1 MRKLYYV
8 NSMFLLLL
16 YYSNTIHSQVLS
28 GLSYKEY
35 FTEGNQLMLENNY
48 PLALQNYLHALE
60 LEPYNANIN
69 YLVGKAYLYS
79 ATEKNKAEEYLAKAV
94 NKIKKNYIPDDPFEK
109 SAPVLALYYYAQALH
124 INYKF
129 DEAIQYYDRFL
140 QALGKAAK
148 SWEKEVNFKKNQ
160 SNYAKT
166 MVEHPINIKI
176 TNLSDSIN
184 SEYPE
189 YGAVL
194 SADEQMLIY
203 TTRRP
208 GGICSERTI
217 DGGYYE
223 DIVVSFKIDDKTWSK
238 PKPLSEYVNTCGH
251 EASINLS
258 PDGQILILYKD
269 NEGGNIYYSQWDGK
283 NWSSPQSFGS
293 DVNTPYWET
302 HACLSPDGNTLYF
315 VSDRPGGVGG
325 RDIYRVVKLPNGKWS
340 KAVNLGYPINT
351 PYDEDGVFMHPD
363 SRTLFFLSNGHTSMG
378 GFDIFFSVRDEEGKF
393 SEPINLGY
401 PINTP
406 DDDLFYVTS
415 PDGKRAYYSS
425 VKEGGYGDKDIY
437 MITIP
442 ESAEKPVVIYKG
454 KIVAAFGEALP
465 DDITIILTDKENGE
479 TVGMYRPQKN
489 GNFVFTLRPG
499 ATYKV
504 SYQSNG
510 EEFFSDEIYADKSE
524 SYQEIQ
530 KELQLEPVKVLG
542 KITVKEKSIILNV
555 SCFNDIKD
563 KKPLKDAIIY
573 VIEDTKSKNYGVY
586 KTDENG
592 NINNVFLSASKTYTL
607 IFEYEHKSIEER
619 TIQTPQTQLGEDI
632 TEIFFLNK
640 EGASIGKKYLSVKII
655 NTKNKKPIP
664 DASVVIKSDNGNQ
677 IEQIT
682 DNKGNIDKL
691 ELLSG
696 LNYTITPYKKGFYGE
711 PLIINVSALP
721 EGLTMKTLSIKMEGK
736 AKEDITRY
744 EVYFKY
750 KEYTIDTNDV
760 RWKNFINNIITKSQ
774 TEKVKIFIT
783 ASASKVPASMTNIV
797 LSKMRGEFLKDQI
810 VKYLIT
816 HNGNKENIYFKINAI
831 VSGPEYNKK
840 TAPKVYEK
848 YQYVKAIAE

>member
-1 MRKLYYV
+1 MKKFYWFY
-8 NSMFLLLL
+8 SITLLLFFI
-16 YYSNTIHSQVLS
+16 NHFQSQVLS

-35 FTEGNQLMLENNY
+35 FTEGNHLMLENNY
-48 PLALQNYLHALE
+48 SLALQNYLHAYE

-69 YLVGKAYLYS
+69 YLLGKAYLFS
-79 ATEKNKAEEYLAKAV
+79 ATEKNKAEEHLAKAI
-94 NKIKKNYIPDDPFEK
+94 NKIKKNYIPDDPSEK

-140 QALGKAAK
+140 QSLGKAAK
-148 SWEKEVNFKKNQ
+148 SWEKEVTFKKNQ
-160 SNYAKT
+160 SIYAKT
-166 MVEHPINIKI
+166 LVSNPINIKI
-176 TNLSDSIN
+176 TNLGDSIN

-194 SADEQMLIY
+194 TADEQMLIY

-208 GGICSERTI
+208 GGVCGDRTA
-217 DGGYYE
+217 DGGFYE
-223 DIVVSFKIDDKTWSK
+223 DIVVSFKLDDKTWSK

-269 NEGGNIYYSQWDGK
+269 DEGGNIYYSQWDGK

-293 DVNTPYWET
+293 DVNTPHWET

-363 SRTLFFLSNGHTSMG
+363 GKTLFFSSNGHTSMG

-425 VKEGGYGDKDIY
+425 VQEGGLGDKDIY
-437 MITIP
+437 MISIP

-465 DDITIILTDKENGE
+465 DDITIVLTDKESGE

-489 GNFVFTLRPG
+489 GSFVFTLRPG
-499 ATYKV
+499 ANYKV

-542 KITVKEKSIILNV
+542 KITVKEKGIILNI
-555 SCFNDIKD
+555 SCFNDFKE
-563 KKPLKDAIIY
+563 KKPLSNAIVY
-573 VIEDTKSKNYGVY
+573 VIEERKNKNYGVY
-586 KTDENG
+586 KTDDNG
-592 NINNVFLSASKTYTL
+592 NINNILLSAGKTYTL
-607 IFEYEHKSIEER
+607 VFEHNHKVIEER
-619 TIQTPQTQLGEDI
+619 AIQTPQTQLGEAL

-640 EGASIGKKYLSVKII
+640 EGATAGKKYLSVKII
-655 NTKNKKPIP
+655 NSKNKKPIP

-677 IEQIT
+677 IEQVT
-682 DNKGNIDKL
+682 DNKGNIDKI
-691 ELLSG
+691 ELLAG
-696 LNYTITPYKKGFYGE
+696 LNYTILPYKSGYYGE
-711 PLIINVSALP
+711 PLIINTSDLP
-721 EGLTMKTLSIKMEGK
+721 EGLTIKTLSIKLEGK
-736 AKEDITRY
+736 SKEDITRY

-750 KEYTIDTNDV
+750 KEYAIDTNDV
-760 RWKNFINNIITKSQ
+760 KWKNFINNIITKSQ
-774 TEKVKIFIT
+774 QGKVTIYIT

-797 LSKMRGEFLKDQI
+797 LSKMRGEFLRDQI

-816 HNGNKENIYFKINAI
+816 HGGNKDNIHFKINAI
-831 VSGPEYNKK
+831 VSGPEYSKK
-840 TAPKVYEK
+840 TPAKVYEK
-848 YQYVKAIAE
+848 YQYVKAITE

>member
-1 MRKLYYV
+1 MKTIVQKLAV
-8 NSMFLLLL
+8 VVLLF
-16 YYSNTIHSQVLS
+16 STPVIIKAQVLS

-48 PLALQNYLHALE
+48 SLALQNYLHAYE

-69 YLVGKAYLYS
+69 YLLGKAYLYS
-79 ATEKNKAEEYLAKAV
+79 PTEKSKAEEYLAKAI
-94 NKIKKNYIPDDPFEK
+94 NKIKKNYIPEDPSEK

-140 QALGKAAK
+140 QTLGKAAK
-148 SWEKEVNFKKNQ
+148 SWEKEITLKKNQ

-166 MVEHPINIKI
+166 LYAHPLNIKI
-176 TNLSDSIN
+176 INMGDSIN

-208 GGICSERTI
+208 GGVCGERTA
-217 DGGYYE
+217 DGGFYE
-223 DIVVSFKIDDKTWSK
+223 DIVVSYKIDDKTWSK

-269 NEGGNIYYSQWDGK
+269 DEGGNIYYSQWDGK
-283 NWSSPQSFGS
+283 NWTAPQSFGS
-293 DVNTPYWET
+293 DVNTKYWET
-302 HACLSPDGNTLYF
+302 HATISPDGNTLYF

-351 PYDEDGVFMHPD
+351 PFDEDGVFIHPD
-363 SRTLFFLSNGHTSMG
+363 GKTLFFSSNGHTSMG

-393 SEPINLGY
+393 SEPVNLGY
-401 PINTP
+401 PINTT

-415 PDGKRAYYSS
+415 PDGKRAYYAS
-425 VKEGGYGDKDIY
+425 VQEGGFGDKDIY

-454 KIVAAFGEALP
+454 KIVAAFGESLP
-465 DDITIILTDKENGE
+465 DDITIILTDKETGE

-489 GNFVFTLRPG
+489 GTFVFTLRPG
-499 ATYKV
+499 ANYKV

-510 EEFFSDEIYADKSE
+510 EEFFSDEIYADKTE

-530 KELQLEPVKVLG
+530 KALQLEPVKVLG
-542 KITVKEKSIILNV
+542 KITVKNKGVILNI
-555 SCFNDIKD
+555 SCFNNVKE
-563 KKPLKDAIIY
+563 KKPVKDAVIY
-573 VIEDTKSKNYGVY
+573 VIEDRKNKNYGVY

-592 NINNVFLSASKTYTL
+592 NISNILLSSDKTYTL
-607 IFEYEHKSIEER
+607 VLEYDHKTIEEKM
-619 TIQTPQTQLGEDI
+619 IQTPHTELGEAL
-632 TEIFFLNK
+632 TEIFFLDK
-640 EGASIGKKYLSVKII
+640 EGSTSGKKYLSISVI
-655 NTKNKKPIP
+655 NTKNKKPVA
-664 DASVVIKSDNGNQ
+664 DASIIIKSDNGNQ
-677 IEQIT
+677 VEQVT
-682 DNKGNIDKL
+682 DAKGNIDKI
-691 ELLSG
+691 ELIAG
-696 LNYTITPYKKGFYGE
+696 LNYTITPYKSGYYGD
-711 PLIINVSALP
+711 PLIINAAELP
-721 EGLTMKTLSIKMEGK
+721 DGVTIKKLSINITGK
-736 AKEDITRY
+736 EKADISRF

-750 KEYTIDTNDV
+750 KEYAIDTNDIK
-760 RWKNFINNIITKSQ
+760 WKNFISNIIQKSQ
-774 TEKVKIFIT
+774 AGKVTIHIT

-797 LSKMRGEFLKDQI
+797 LSKMRGEFLRDNI
-810 VKYLIT
+810 YKYLLT
-816 HNGNKENIYFKINAI
+816 HGGKKENVQFKINAI
-831 VSGPEYNKK
+831 VSGPEYSKK
-840 TAPKVYEK
+840 TPTKVYEK
-848 YQYVKAIAE
+848 YQYVKAITE